1 MFVYIRVVENST
13 VQFNKT
19 ALELVPKHEKKS
31 VQSFHKFVIER
42 MNSRRSVIYGCY
54 NGFYRWNILV
64 GVPTPEVLG
73 QVLNRPF
80 P

>member
-1 MFVYIRVVENST
+1 
-13 VQFNKT
+13 
-19 ALELVPKHEKKS
+19 
-31 VQSFHKFVIER
+31 
-42 MNSRRSVIYGCY
+42 MNSRRSVIYGCS
-54 NGFYRWNILV
+54 NDKIRWNILV